1 MRTANSKRYRYKIE
15 ILSSRSILTALYS
28 LTLLIPQT
36 LAAEPSDRDKGRLQ
50 EAVISCFMVPAGAT
64 APAVIEAHFE
74 DGRLKG
80 TPKIVSKGEGALN
93 EAFANAGVRAILRCE
108 AKIAA
113 LAIDGDVR
121 FNFKAEAQEPDGV
134 SDALEEDTTRK
145 LSPEQQQAREQQ
157 AKEIE
162 DFLNKRRTH
171 D

>member
-1 MRTANSKRYRYKIE
+1 M
-15 ILSSRSILTALYS
+15 
-28 LTLLIPQT
+28 
-36 LAAEPSDRDKGRLQ
+36 
-50 EAVISCFMVPAGAT
+50 
-64 APAVIEAHFE
+64 
-74 DGRLKG
+74 
-80 TPKIVSKGEGALN
+80 SKGEGALN

-134 SDALEEDTTRK
+134 SDTLEEDTTRK

-162 DFLNKRRTH
+162 DFLNKRQTR